1 MSVEIVEIIS
11 ISHAPHIP
19 TRMENNNYLD
29 KMDKEIIKL
38 KDIIK
43 DLKAKNRRLKHA
55 LEKR

>member
-1 MSVEIVEIIS
+1 
-11 ISHAPHIP
+11 
-19 TRMENNNYLD
+19 MENNNALD